1 MQYKTLFIT
10 SLFFLLSACSSKT
23 APPLECGELTTIQG
37 VTIGSVT
44 GGVVAKLSQV
54 NAITGV
60 LVGGVLGAV
69 AGKKLASMQC
79 QYYGKEQAL
88 LDNIQI
94 NIKEQGNLA
103 KQSRE
108 LNSKISQLYNEMSL
122 LKKRYHGDL
131 VQKEELLEKIAIK
144 KEEVEK
150 IQKLNQNVMK
160 KTKEY
165 YQDLNRANYSKKDR
179 KNIEQSLNSILSSL
193 DSIEK
198 SSRYNLE
205 QLNQFRE
212 RIL

>member
-23 APPLECGELTTIQG
+23 ASPLECGELTTIQG

-131 VQKEELLEKIAIK
+131 VQKKELLEKIAIK